1 MIELNGTRQPKE
13 MTDHESQIALDPADQ
28 ECAEFQALMAERI
41 GAGED
46 LQIYPH
52 LLTCERCRALVNDLE
67 SIADAARQL
76 FREELEPE
84 TDLWPKIELAI
95 ERGEP

>member
-1 MIELNGTRQPKE
+1 MTELNGTRQPKE
-13 MTDHESQIALDPADQ
+13 MALHESKAALDPTDL
-28 ECAEFQALMAERI
+28 ECADFQARMAERI

-46 LQIYPH
+46 LQVYPH
-52 LLTCERCRALVNDLE
+52 LLTCERCRSLVNDLE

-95 ERGEP
+95 ERGEL